1 MNADQ
6 LAMSDYDRPGTT
18 GRAAS
23 CSTLGRTHLDQHEM
37 EQVLEAFCFLSDDP
51 IRSLSE
57 VAQEMRGLKHAVWG
71 LVFLLVVI
79 GLVAFQLA

>member
-6 LAMSDYDRPGTT
+6 FALSDYDRPGTT

-23 CSTLGRTHLDQHEM
+23 CSTLGGTNLDQHEM
-37 EQVLEAFCFLSDDP
+37 ERILEEFCFLSDDP

-57 VAQEMRGLKHAVWG
+57 VAQEMRGLKHAVWS
-71 LVFLLVVI
+71 LVLLLVVI